1 MGDWVRIVGWSI
13 VSALKSQRDLTLE
26 NVALRHQLMVLQP
39 DVSGPNPGHGSQ
51 QEGGGGPALGRA
63 PLDVGIVTTG
73 FDLRT
78 PATKIGQLRIKGERG
93 WVNRFRGPLP
103 QDGIGPVGL

>member
-1 MGDWVRIVGWSI
+1 MSAVPIQDMGASRKGEW
-13 VSALKSQRDLTLE
+13 
-26 NVALRHQLMVLQP
+26 
-39 DVSGPNPGHGSQ
+39 GS
-51 QEGGGGPALGRA
+51 ALGRA